1 MTKQAD
7 LVKRAGLFICA
18 FLGIALQIQ
27 ASIGIQTDYS
37 GLRVNLGD
45 IILPIAGL
53 FILLTLVLKKSE
65 MPQWNIPFGIFWPI
79 LLSGIITFSL
89 FHGRVV
95 LGEWSHWALLNKY
108 IGWLVLM
115 AYFGL
120 GAWLVS
126 NIGNLSAKAF
136 LRFFIVFFLI
146 TTLAGMMVLLIIDV
160 FPHIFPLIERQLR
173 GLMGNRN
180 AYAFVILIVISL
192 LAIYKLTD
200 VKALKGDQVSSCFW
214 FFLPLILVYNASRI
228 AFGATIILLL
238 ITLVWFGRKS
248 FKPILLPVLLGSL
261 IITSMFFINQNLVF
275 REKQNIQMMR
285 IVDAAKANELTFEEY
300 SSRINDKTGDTVR
313 LRVLSDALEL
323 WKQHPIMGAGLGTF
337 LNYQKEKYSDSEKPV
352 LDIIDTTPLWLL
364 TETGLVGLSAF
375 LAFYGLILWT
385 CWKNRSPVKDDLDV
399 LRVALLLIL
408 PGFAIMSLFHELLY
422 ARHLWFM
429 LGMALAV
436 PKKHPAG

>member
-37 GLRVNLGD
+37 GLRINLGD
-45 IILPIAGL
+45 LILPFAGL
-53 FILLTLVLKKSE
+53 FILITLACKKSE
-65 MPQWNIPFGIFWPI
+65 LPRWHIPFGFFWP
-79 LLSGIITFSL
+79 LLLTGVMTVAL
-89 FHGRVV
+89 FHGRA
-95 LGEWSHWALLNKY
+95 ETDTWSHWALLNKY
-108 IGWLVLM
+108 LGWLVLM
-115 AYFGL
+115 AYFGV
-120 GAWLVS
+120 GAWLAA
-126 NIGNLSAKAF
+126 NLGNPPARMF
-136 LRFFIVFFLI
+136 LRLFILFFLL
-146 TTLAGMMVLLIIDV
+146 TVLTGVVALIYRDIHPPD
-160 FPHIFPLIERQLR
+160 IISSMSQLR
-173 GLMGNRN
+173 GMMGNRN
-180 AYAFVILIVISL
+180 AYGFIILIILSFMT
-192 LAIYKLTD
+192 IYE
-200 VKALKGDQVSSCFW
+200 LKNLQAPFSQWLPWAFY
-214 FFLPLILVYNASRI
+214 FFLPLILVYNGSRI
-228 AFGATIILLL
+228 VFGSAIVLLL
-238 ITLVWFGRKS
+238 LSLILFGRQTL
-248 FKPILLPVLLGSL
+248 KPVFFPFFLGFL
-261 IITSMFFINQNLVF
+261 IVIGMYCVNERWVF
-275 REKQNIQMMR
+275 RESQNIYTASFL
-285 IVDAAKANELTFEEY
+285 DAAKTNNFDFENY
-300 SSRINDKTGDTVR
+300 KNQMNYTGDTVR

-364 TETGLVGLSAF
+364 TETGLVGLFAF